1 MRVLYKK
8 CHQNVTKK
16 SPIFIQYKKYSFIIK
31 EHMVNYYCKQCDYN
45 TSKKSDFSKHTKTKK
60 HKLNTPTYV
69 LNNDVS
75 NSSLNKVIDECNIA
89 QQNSTELNGI
99 DKNPIK
105 IKILSCENC
114 GLTFKRSHN
123 MNRHFKT
130 CIKRKDSHREKDLEN
145 KLKEKDRM
153 LREKN
158 NQLKKME
165 KYYGDIIN
173 NIGSMGPKN
182 INSITYILGN
192 YDKAPHLEA
201 IKTNNLSKLPLK
213 TNRDIENIICSH
225 KNNLLVDQIIEAIVF
240 IYKKKDPSEQSIWV
254 TDTSRHNYIIKELL
268 HDDDS
273 KWVIDKKGVKSEK
286 YLVKPILEHIR
297 KIVFEY
303 LQTSPK
309 LLDNPKIT
317 STDRNIIL
325 DCQHNGNELI
335 KEIDDNTIGPEII
348 KKLSKHIHHNKNDAP
363 MIEEVE

>member
-1 MRVLYKK
+1 MKYNCNLCDYYTDDSSHYKRHLK
-8 CHQNVTKK
+8 SKKHELNSSADIPNYSSYK
-16 SPIFIQYKKYSFIIK
+16 SP
-31 EHMVNYYCKQCDYN
+31 N
-45 TSKKSDFSKHTKTKK
+45 
-60 HKLNTPTYV
+60 
-69 LNNDVS
+69 
-75 NSSLNKVIDECNIA
+75 NKVIDVDDIA
-89 QQNSTELNGI
+89 QQNSTELNES
-99 DKNPIK
+99 DKKAVK

-130 CIKRKDSHREKDLEN
+130 CIKRKDSCREKDLEN
-145 KLKEKDRM
+145 KLKEKDNALKEKDRM
-153 LREKN
+153 LKEKN
-158 NQLKKME
+158 NQLKKIE

-192 YDKAPHLEA
+192 YENAPHLEA
-201 IKTNNLSKLPLK
+201 IQTNNLAKLPLK

-225 KNNLLVDQIIEAIVF
+225 KNNLLIDQIIEAIVF
-240 IYKKKDPSEQSIWV
+240 IYKKKDPTEQSIWV

-268 HDDDS
+268 HDNDS
-273 KWVIDKKGVKSEK
+273 KWTIDKKGVKSEK

-309 LLDNPKIT
+309 LLDNSKIT

-325 DCQHNGNELI
+325 DCQYNGNELV

-348 KKLSKHIHHNKNDAP
+348 KKLSKHIHHNKNDTP
-363 MIEEVE
+363 LIEEVE

>member
-1 MRVLYKK
+1 M
-8 CHQNVTKK
+8 
-16 SPIFIQYKKYSFIIK
+16 KY
-31 EHMVNYYCKQCDYN
+31 NCNLCDYF
-45 TSKKSDFSKHTKTKK
+45 TDDSSHYKRHLKSKKHERNSLTVV
-60 HKLNTPTYV
+60 P
-69 LNNDVS
+69 NNLRQKS
-75 NSSLNKVIDECNIA
+75 ANNKVIDDPNDKVRNAEKRRKTPKTHEISYFCNYC
-89 QQNSTELNGI
+89 NSNFT
-99 DKNPIK
+99 
-105 IKILSCENC
+105 
-114 GLTFKRSHN
+114 RSHGLSK
-123 MNRHFKT
+123 HQKT
-130 CIKRKDSHREKDLEN
+130 CSKREDIIKEFEQ
-145 KLKEKDRM
+145 KEKLFNDTIKQ
-153 LREKN
+153 KN